1 MKAAV
6 VSQLLFY
13 IILPLAGSS
22 DVRPSQKGDLPI
34 LIPKQ
39 PEIDAISSLGSGAR
53 NEDTTFKEAIQ
64 LLDSLNSSPSC
75 NRIAAT
81 RLVVSCQAF
90 SGGKDG
96 THADSPETMD
106 LVRSIYAARLAICE
120 IEGAGAA
127 IPPSCLPVT
136 VSPPPQKS
144 RFGFVSR
151 HKSSD
156 NVSDK
161 MPREVL
167 EDCLRAIESRPQW
180 WTSYSNSRQNALV
193 ICQASRVETE
203 KEELL
208 DLHRSIAK
216 GSLKLNSGI
225 RDALRDAVAQSE
237 QQQLFMEAVQVLQEK
252 IVMDM
257 EQTDSLFQRTFGNFL
272 REIELGIGCLQNSIS
287 SALFS
292 LRTGTEVL
300 EKDIHNVSSQVGAL
314 QQALQ
319 TVQQDALARNQ
330 EATLVQESNAIA
342 HGNLA
347 ASLHLSLESLLD
359 SDMVRIYRGMQK
371 FDAAMEWLTSR
382 MNMILE
388 QETRM
393 AERLHTM
400 ETFMHQSESKASE
413 LQTAQEQQTEAL
425 AAHSRTQEAI
435 QFHAQ
440 VSQALLNKANI
451 AAANLQSIIDDAAIK
466 YKSGPGLRIEGYSA
480 WSLCGILL
488 LIIAAQNFKVAISLL
503 FLILAHSMAPTI
515 LPFF

>member
-1 MKAAV
+1 MPKMKAAV

-106 LVRSIYAARLAICE
+106 LVRD
-120 IEGAGAA
+120 G
-127 IPPSCLPVT
+127 VT
-136 VSPPPQKS
+136 PPQKS